1 MQAVEKR
8 KQRPVLSNRNWKENE
23 PAKNIVDVNR
33 RNTIAEWPRNVTS
46 VKGRVIENVNGKES
60 GNVREIVLGRGNEKE
75 IDRWN
80 GTVIGGVP
88 LGIDGRWTVR
98 VAMDGCTILVTG
110 IVDEAEAETGTA
122 IATIEVDMIEAR
134 ETTVIAT
141 EGIDAAD
148 PEGDGPRMTSLRA
161 R

>member
-8 KQRPVLSNRNWKENE
+8 KLRPVLSNRNWKENE
-23 PAKNIVDVNR
+23 PAKNIVGVNR
-33 RNTIAEWPRNVTS
+33 RNTIVEWPRNVTS

-80 GTVIGGVP
+80 GTEIGGVP
-88 LGIDGRWTVR
+88 LGIDVRWIVR

-110 IVDEAEAETGTA
+110 IVDEAAAEIGIA
-122 IATIEVDMIEAR
+122 IATIEVDMIEAT

-148 PEGDGPRMTSLRA
+148 PEGDGPRTTSLRA